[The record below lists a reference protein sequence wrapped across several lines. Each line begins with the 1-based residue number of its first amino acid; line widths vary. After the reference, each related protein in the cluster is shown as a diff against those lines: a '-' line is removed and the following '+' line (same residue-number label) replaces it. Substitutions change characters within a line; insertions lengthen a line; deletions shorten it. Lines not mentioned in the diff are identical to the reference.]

1 MLLSQ
6 LWSDFMQ
13 LVFPSVCG
21 GCKSALLAG
30 EDMVCTNCRL
40 NFPLTHFHRTPAD
53 NPMFDK
59 FKGRLPIVHA
69 SAFMHFSDEGI
80 VQSLAHEV
88 KYKGFRELGIQ
99 LGRWYAYQLATTD
112 ISSQFD
118 CLIPVPLHRE
128 RQKRR
133 GYNQAACFAQGI
145 SEVLN
150 IPLRED
156 LVIRSK
162 ATQSQVRMEREQRV
176 ANTADAFHL
185 LSAAQTDYRR
195 VLIVDD
201 VVTTGATIEACAAPL
216 IKGGCQAIG
225 VLALANV

>member
-30 EDMVCTNCRL
+30 EDMVCTTCRL
-40 NFPLTHFHRTPAD
+40 GFPLTHFHQMPAD

-59 FKGRLPIVHA
+59 FKGRIPIVHA
-69 SAFMHFSDEGI
+69 SAFMHFSDDGI

-88 KYKGFRELGIQ
+88 KYKGFRELGVQ
-99 LGRWYAYQLATTD
+99 LGRWYAHQLATTD
-112 ISSQFD
+112 ISSRFD

-145 SEVLN
+145 SEITG

-156 LVIRSK
+156 VVFRSK
-162 ATQSQVRMEREQRV
+162 ATISQVRMEREQRV
-176 ANTADAFHL
+176 ANTNNAFQL
-185 LSAAQTDYRR
+185 LPNTQAEGLR
-195 VLIVDD
+195 VLLVDD
-201 VVTTGATIEACAAPL
+201 VITTGATIEACAAPL
-216 IKGGCQAIG
+216 IKGGCEAIG